1 MSVVTMIKEI
11 KEVHPEEIIL
21 VKMGNFFHVYGK
33 DSYIISYLLG
43 YKIRKIE
50 GNIFTTGFPDKTEA
64 KVKAMLEKNKINYL
78 VVDRRNG
85 YEVDELSNNKNLN
98 KYNIKFKNAKDYID
112 AKIKIDKIYNYLINN
127 ISKNGISE
135 KITEIERI
143 INK

>member
-1 MSVVTMIKEI
+1 MIKEI
-11 KEVHPEEIIL
+11 KEVHPEEIVL

-43 YKIRKIE
+43 YKIRRIE
-50 GNIFTTGFPDKTEA
+50 GNICTTGFPDKTEA

-85 YEVDELSNNKNLN
+85 YEVDEFSNNKNLN
-98 KYNIKFKNAKDYID
+98 KYNIKFKNAKDYIETKS
-112 AKIKIDKIYNYLINN
+112 KIEKIYNYLINN
-127 ISKNGISE
+127 ISKNEISE